1 METSSCALNLS
12 CAARSVFTTE
22 CAHWIEIVKVVRVR
36 RLHVC
41 TGVYRV
47 GRYPMVSP
55 RGRCRLLLLMMMS
68 TCGRVEA
75 PMPGAQHR
83 RRLLLLFIGSP
94 SSSPCSRL
102 RDDPLASLVGVGKR
116 RHVRRRRRRLLLL
129 LRRHWRHYYSPTQEC
144 SSSGCCCTCS
154 FIAYSDVLLLILLD
168 LLI

>member
-1 METSSCALNLS
+1 MKTSSSAMNLS

-55 RGRCRLLLLMMMS
+55 RRRCRLLLLMMMS
-68 TCGRVEA
+68 TCGRVET